1 MALRKGYIKKKC
13 RGCGVVKPI
22 PKYRVTC
29 CKRCATKYAR
39 VRHKHFKN
47 KRAKK

>member
-13 RGCGVVKPI
+13 RGCGVVKII

-29 CKRCATKYAR
+29 CKRCANKYAR
-39 VRHKHFKN
+39 VRHKFFK
-47 KRAKK
+47 RGAKK